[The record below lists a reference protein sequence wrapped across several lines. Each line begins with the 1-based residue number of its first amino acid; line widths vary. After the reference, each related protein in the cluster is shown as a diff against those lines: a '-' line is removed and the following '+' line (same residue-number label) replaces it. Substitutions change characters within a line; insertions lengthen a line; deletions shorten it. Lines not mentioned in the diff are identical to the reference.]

1 LECIVK
7 QRDGFKNLL
16 RIKENIGKQRRQP
29 MQNESPKIY
38 ERPVEILQNLIRF
51 DTTNPPGNE
60 GKCIAYIYDLLKA
73 AGFQPNVLAKQA
85 NRPNLLTRLKGRG
98 EAPPLLLYAHVD
110 VVTTANQKWT
120 YPPFEAR
127 IVDGQ
132 VWGRG
137 AIDMKSGV
145 AMMLAAFI
153 RAKEEKLE
161 PAGDILFLVL
171 SDEEALG
178 VYGAKFLVEEHP
190 EQFEGVRYALGE
202 FGGAT
207 VYLAGHKCYPI
218 QVSEKQTCWMK
229 ATIEGVAGHASKPAR
244 GEAMA
249 KLGEMLRQLDR
260 SRLPVHI
267 TPAASLMIQGLTST
281 LPFPQ
286 NLLLSQV
293 LNPVLTDRLLSLLG
307 AVGENL
313 EPLFHNTVNA
323 TIVHGGEKINVIP
336 SEIEVQL
343 DGRLLPGFTPEDMFA
358 ELRTVIGDEIEL
370 EVLNH
375 DPMDAEP
382 DMGYFDA
389 LGKILREADPGGVPI
404 PLLLPAVTDAR
415 FFTRLGI
422 QTYGFTPMKLPKDFD
437 FFGLAHAE
445 DERIPVEA
453 VEFGTRAMFEA
464 IRRYGK

>member
-1 LECIVK
+1 M
-7 QRDGFKNLL
+7 DN
-16 RIKENIGKQRRQP
+16 
-29 MQNESPKIY
+29 SKIY
-38 ERPVEILQNLIRF
+38 ERPVELLQNLIRF

-60 GKCIAYIYDLLKA
+60 GKCIAYIYDLLKD

-85 NRPNLLTRLKGRG
+85 NRPNLIARLRGRG
-98 EAPPLLLYAHVD
+98 SAPPLLLYGHVD

-127 IVDGQ
+127 IVDGC

-145 AMMLAAFI
+145 AMMLAALL
-153 RAKEEKLE
+153 RAKEEEFE
-161 PAGDILFLVL
+161 PAGDILFLAL

-178 VYGAKFLVEEHP
+178 TYGAKFLVEEHP
-190 EQFEGVRYALGE
+190 EQFEGIRYALGE

-207 VYLAGHKCYPI
+207 VYMAGQKCYPI
-218 QVSEKQTCWMK
+218 QVSEKQVCWLK
-229 ATIEGVAGHASKPAR
+229 ITIRGSAGHASKPVR

-249 KLGEMLRQLDR
+249 KLAEMLRKLDR

-267 TPAASLMIQGLTST
+267 TPAASLMIQALAST
-281 LPFPQ
+281 LSFPE
-286 NLLLSQV
+286 NLVLRQV
-293 LNPVLTDRLLSLLG
+293 LNPALTDRILGLLG
-307 AVGENL
+307 PVGENL

-323 TIVHGGEKINVIP
+323 TIVQGGEKINVIP

-343 DGRLLPGFTPEDMFA
+343 DGRLLPGFTPQDMFA
-358 ELRTVIGDEIEL
+358 ELREVIGDEIEL
-370 EVLNH
+370 EVLQY
-375 DPMDAEP
+375 DPMDSEP
-382 DMGYFDA
+382 DMGYFDT
-389 LGKILREADPGGVPI
+389 LGEILREADPGGVPI

-415 FFTRLGI
+415 FFSQLGI
-422 QTYGFTPMKLPKDFD
+422 QTYGYTPMNLPKDFD

-453 VEFGTRAMFEA
+453 VEFGTNAIYEA
-464 IRRYGK
+464 IKRYEG